1 MEKEV
6 EVHGEGEMEGVHG
19 EGEVEG
25 VHGEGEVEGEV
36 DAVHGEVDGDVEIT
50 QGQVQELEDEFERV
64 HKNIQDLFHKVDR
77 ATNVGATDARISA
90 RYVRT
95 ANLVQD
101 VVHRTYSN
109 PTSTCEVCIHPALC
123 LKCGIRGESSI
134 FLCGGCR
141 LPVPKDLRCC
151 EACGNPCLCDNFWCK
166 DCATTSAINKVGV
179 CIRCRRNPSIYLEDE
194 KKAQNVPDSEV

>member
-6 EVHGEGEMEGVHG
+6 EVHG

-25 VHGEGEVEGEV
+25 VHGEREVEGEV
-36 DAVHGEVDGDVEIT
+36 DAVHVEVDGDVEIT
-50 QGQVQELEDEFERV
+50 QGQVQELEDEFQRGY
-64 HKNIQDLFHKVDR
+64 KNIQNLFHRVDR
-77 ATNVGATDARISA
+77 ATNVDATDARISA

-123 LKCGIRGESSI
+123 LKCGIRSEPSI
-134 FLCGGCR
+134 FLCLG
-141 LPVPKDLRCC
+141 
-151 EACGNPCLCDNFWCK
+151 
-166 DCATTSAINKVGV
+166 
-179 CIRCRRNPSIYLEDE
+179 
-194 KKAQNVPDSEV
+194 